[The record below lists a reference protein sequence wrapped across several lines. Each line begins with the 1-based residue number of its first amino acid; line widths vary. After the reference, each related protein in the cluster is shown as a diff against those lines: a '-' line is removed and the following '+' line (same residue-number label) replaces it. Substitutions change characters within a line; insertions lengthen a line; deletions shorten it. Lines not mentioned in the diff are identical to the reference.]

1 MTTYSLKSYIKDLR
15 SITKEYIDQNNI
27 IKKIKPLAKKIALNR
42 DWIKPEYYNVDPEQG
57 FGLHLLHEEQD
68 HKLAIF
74 AIAWAP
80 NKGLAPHNHKTWA
93 VVAGIQGQE
102 HETNYTRVDDGS
114 KPGYANLIKSHEET
128 LLPGQVSCCLPEDI
142 HSVWNNGNE
151 VALSIHT
158 YGLHLNHTGRSIFN
172 MEEKTEIPCIVKV
185 Q

>member
-1 MTTYSLKSYIKDLR
+1 MTTYSLKSYINDLR

-27 IKKIKPLAKKIALNR
+27 IEKIKPLAKKIALNR

-128 LLPGQVSCCLPEDI
+128 FFLARFRVVCQRIFIVFGTTGMRLPCQFILMACTLTILEDLFLTWRKRLKY
-142 HSVWNNGNE
+142 HV
-151 VALSIHT
+151 
-158 YGLHLNHTGRSIFN
+158 
-172 MEEKTEIPCIVKV
+172 
-185 Q
+185 